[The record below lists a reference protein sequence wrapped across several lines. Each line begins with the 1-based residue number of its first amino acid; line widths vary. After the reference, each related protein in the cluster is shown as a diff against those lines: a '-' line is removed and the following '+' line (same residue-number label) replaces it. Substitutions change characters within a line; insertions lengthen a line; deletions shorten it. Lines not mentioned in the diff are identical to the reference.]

1 MSGNNKFSIVI
12 VVPVISELGSGSN
25 LIFYFYSLYE
35 RIRFRQYLVKNFKD
49 LTIEDYTLSLDEL
62 SYDEVVSLRRKGR
75 VKFYE
80 NYYMLSSE
88 LEQIHCN
95 SNYILNISIP
105 DDLKNNFYDKFFDWI
120 IDYSYQCCYI
130 NPNISA
136 KYKFGLP
143 NITDFYG

>member
-12 VVPVISELGSGSN
+12 VAPVISELLAGSN

-95 SNYILNISIP
+95 SNYILNISI
-105 DDLKNNFYDKFFDWI
+105 FQMI
-120 IDYSYQCCYI
+120 
-130 NPNISA
+130 
-136 KYKFGLP
+136 
-143 NITDFYG
+143 